1 MVTTTLC
8 NTAGLAL
15 MKRQAANSL
24 DEFAKAQDQAFRWG
38 QAQPMWCTTFQEH
51 MGGISM
57 LAWRML
63 LKSIVL
69 WLRLWQSTLALV
81 IQRHGEK

>member
-1 MVTTTLC
+1 MY

-51 MGGISM
+51 MGREFRC
-57 LAWRML
+57 W
-63 LKSIVL
+63 
-69 WLRLWQSTLALV
+69 
-81 IQRHGEK
+81 HGACY